1 MVETR
6 RAFHEELSQLT
17 SDAVRLAVMA
27 RRAIHTGTQALLT
40 LNLEAVSV
48 VIDEDRALDELTDS
62 IEERAFDMLARQSP
76 AAGDLRILMT
86 TIRGIHELERIGDHM
101 VKIAKAARRLYPRPL
116 EPEFGA
122 IIERMGVQA
131 MEQLQLATEA
141 FSERD
146 VARAQSLADMDD
158 VMDELQRE
166 LYRAIFAAGASDDGQ
181 LQRAVQVALVG
192 RFYERMADHSVN
204 FGERVEFMVTG
215 HFVEHAQHPHAA
227 ELVAVPGEEDA

>member
-17 SDAVRLAVMA
+17 TATVRLAVMA

-48 VIDEDRALDELTDS
+48 VIDEDRAIDELTDS
-62 IEERAFDMLARQSP
+62 IEERAFDILARQSP
-76 AAGDLRILMT
+76 AAGDLRTLMT

-101 VKIAKAARRLYPRPL
+101 VKIAKAARRLYPRAL

-122 IIERMGVQA
+122 LIERMGLQA
-131 MEQLQLATEA
+131 MEQLSLATEA

-166 LYRAIFAAGASDDGQ
+166 LYRAIFAAGADNDGQ

-215 HFVEHAQHPHAA
+215 HFVEHAQQPHAA
-227 ELVAVPGEEDA
+227 ALVDPEEDEG